1 MKKSGI
7 FIKVFS
13 YTTIFL
19 IVILCVTV
27 GLFSQ
32 QFLSFYNTTQTQQLY
47 NSYET
52 LFGQINGKS
61 DNEMLKAAEAFYSAN
76 QSFSFYIKD
85 NEDTIIFATPDMNI
99 SDNINDNDHKILL
112 SIGSDYTLFAVSTMV
127 VKTNYSDLIQRLLLA
142 LGCML
147 AVGILGAFIFARQM
161 TRPIKRLVNDTK
173 KMSNLE
179 DVLPA
184 PERQDEIGILARDV
198 HSMYDKLKDTISK
211 LENEILRERE
221 MEEAQRYFFSVASHE
236 MKTPIAATKALVEGM
251 IARVGDYKDHAK
263 YLREVLK
270 MLSAQNKIISEI
282 LELVNLSEDKIIPA
296 MESICLSELIKSVTQ
311 EYYPIAE
318 SREQILNIDIPA
330 DIYCKADRNML
341 ERSISNVI
349 MNALQNAPDGAAVR
363 VWCETNSECARLFV
377 LNTESHIDENVLPK
391 LFDPFYRVDKARSRS
406 ANRSGLGLALVK
418 RMLET
423 MNIPFTLEN
432 TNDGV
437 LFCMNLTIN
446 KF

>member
-52 LFGQINGKS
+52 LFGQISGKS
-61 DNEMLKAAEAFYSAN
+61 DDEMLKAAEDFYNTN

-85 NEDTIIFATPDMNI
+85 SEDNIIFATPGMNT
-99 SDNINDNDHKILL
+99 SDNTSDSDHKILL
-112 SIGSDYTLFAVSTMV
+112 SIGSDYTLFAVSTTV

-147 AVGILGAFIFARQM
+147 AIGILGAFIFARQM
-161 TRPIKRLVNDTK
+161 TKPIKRLVNDTK

-184 PERQDEIGILARDV
+184 PERQDEIGVLARDV

-236 MKTPIAATKALVEGM
+236 MKTPITATKALVEGM
-251 IARVGDYKDHAK
+251 IAGVGDYKDHAK

-282 LELVNLSEDKIIPA
+282 LELVNLSEDKIIPRV
-296 MESICLSELIKSVTQ
+296 ESICLSELIKSVTQ

-363 VWCETNSECARLFV
+363 VWCETNSERVRLFV
-377 LNTESHIDENVLPK
+377 LNTESHIDEDILPK
-391 LFDPFYRVDKARSRS
+391 LFEPFYRADKARSRS
-406 ANRSGLGLALVK
+406 VNRSGLGLALVK

-432 TNDGV
+432 TSDGV

-446 KF
+446 NF

>member
-52 LFGQINGKS
+52 LFGQISGKS
-61 DNEMLKAAEAFYSAN
+61 DDEMLKAAEDFYNAN

-85 NEDTIIFATPDMNI
+85 SEDTIIFATPGMNT
-99 SDNINDNDHKILL
+99 SDNTNDSDHKILL
-112 SIGSDYTLFAVSTMV
+112 SIGSNYTLFAISTAV
-127 VKTNYSDLIQRLLLA
+127 VKTNYSDLIQRLLFA

-147 AVGILGAFIFARQM
+147 AIGILGAFIFARQM
-161 TRPIKRLVNDTK
+161 TKPIKRLVNDTK

-184 PERQDEIGILARDV
+184 PERQDEIGVLARDV

-251 IARVGDYKDHAK
+251 IAGVGDYKDHAK

-296 MESICLSELIKSVTQ
+296 MESICLSELIKSITQ

-318 SREQILNIDIPA
+318 SREQILKIDVSA
-330 DIYCKADRNML
+330 DIHCKADRNML

-349 MNALQNAPDGAAVR
+349 MNALQNAPDGAVIS
-363 VWCETNSECARLFV
+363 VWCETNSKSVRLFV
-377 LNTESHIDENVLPK
+377 LNTESYIDEAVLPK
-391 LFDPFYRVDKARSRS
+391 LFDPFYRVDKARNRS

-423 MNIPFTLEN
+423 MNVPFTLKN